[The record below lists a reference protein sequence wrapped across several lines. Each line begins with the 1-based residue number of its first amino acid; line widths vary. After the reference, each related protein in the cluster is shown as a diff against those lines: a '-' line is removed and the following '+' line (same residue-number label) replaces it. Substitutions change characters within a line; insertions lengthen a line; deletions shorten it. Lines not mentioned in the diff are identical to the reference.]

1 MSEHDTAIK
10 TQLVASEHSFIVFCR
25 NGLGFDS
32 IYNLLF
38 VKPYQVLAM
47 LNRRD
52 IIDQTIMSTAWYVGL
67 WHDVMI
73 VIQNGSLR
81 WYLAAFGLSIAVLI
95 GVSIL

>member
-1 MSEHDTAIK
+1 MK
-10 TQLVASEHSFIVFCR
+10 TQLAASEHRFTVFCR

-32 IYNLLF
+32 IYNFLF
-38 VKPYQVLAM
+38 VKPYQVIAM

-67 WHDVMI
+67 WHDVMT
-73 VIQNGSLR
+73 VIQNGNLR
-81 WYLAAFGLSIAVLI
+81 WYLAAFGLSIAALV